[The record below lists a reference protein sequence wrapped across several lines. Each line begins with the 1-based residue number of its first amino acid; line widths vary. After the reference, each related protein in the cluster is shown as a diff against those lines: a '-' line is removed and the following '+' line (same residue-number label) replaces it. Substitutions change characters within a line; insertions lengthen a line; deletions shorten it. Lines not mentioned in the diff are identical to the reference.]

1 MPLGIVVYSI
11 SAKKNLAL
19 RAMPFRIVTIVVYSI
34 SQNPGGGVRTE
45 TLTEKSNAY
54 ALMAPPPLLL
64 AVLAEI
70 RRDH

>member
-11 SAKKNLAL
+11 STKKNLAL

-54 ALMAPPPLLL
+54 ALTYHRMIPPKR
-64 AVLAEI
+64 EQ
-70 RRDH
+70 